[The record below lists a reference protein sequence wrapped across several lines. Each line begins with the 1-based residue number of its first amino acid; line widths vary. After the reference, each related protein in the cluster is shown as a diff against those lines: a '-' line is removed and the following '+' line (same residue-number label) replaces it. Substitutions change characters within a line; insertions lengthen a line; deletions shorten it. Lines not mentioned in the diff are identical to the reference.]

1 MENLLATQPEATKSA
16 SSTSSSPT
24 ACPPSPLPLSSTPT
38 SHLQSPSGSGAPSYA
53 LVASIC
59 VPAVD
64 LQPSSP
70 SCPSPSLCRSCY
82 GLQPSLAPLPFVR
95 WLTPSPSTSPPR
107 PPHHPGRHRASAAA
121 AADCLGAPPL
131 RPLVDSE
138 PINQLSSSSSSSPS
152 LCCSCYGLQPAL
164 APFPFVRWLTPSPS
178 TSPPHRPVR
187 LRASAAAATGCS
199 LPWRPS
205 PSSAGC
211 LRAHQPALIIAMF
224 VSEPLLQLLR
234 AAACLGALPLRPLV
248 DSEPINQLSSSSC
261 SSPSPCCSCYGLQ
274 PFLGASLL
282 RLLVDS
288 EPINRPSS
296 TSSSSSTSPRSSP
309 SLCCSCCG
317 LPWRPSPSSAGC
329 LRAHQPALLIVLF
342 VSEPLL
348 QLLRPAACLGAPP
361 LRPLVDSEPINRPS
375 SSSCSSPSL

>member
-1 MENLLATQPEATKSA
+1 MSSLAPSTFFYAHVPPPVAQWVWGSFVRACCVDLRA
-16 SSTSSSPT
+16 SSRS
-24 ACPPSPLPLSSTPT
+24 
-38 SHLQSPSGSGAPSYA
+38 
-53 LVASIC
+53 
-59 VPAVD
+59 

-138 PINQLSSSSSSSPS
+138 PINQLSSSSCSSPS

-164 APFPFVRWLTPSPS
+164 APLPFVRWLTPSPS

-211 LRAHQPALIIAMF
+211 LRAHQPALLIALF

-234 AAACLGALPLRPLV
+234 AAACLGAPPLRPLV
-248 DSEPINQLSSSSC
+248 ASEPINQPSSSPC
-261 SSPSPCCSCYGLQ
+261 SSPSLCCSCYGLQ
-274 PFLGASLL
+274 PALAPFPFVRWLT
-282 RLLVDS
+282 
-288 EPINRPSS
+288 PSP
-296 TSSSSSTSPRSSP
+296 STSPPHRPVRLRASAAAATD
-309 SLCCSCCG
+309 CS
-317 LPWRPSPSSAGC
+317 LPWRPSPSSAG
-329 LRAHQPALLIVLF
+329 
-342 VSEPLL
+342 
-348 QLLRPAACLGAPP
+348 
-361 LRPLVDSEPINRPS
+361 
-375 SSSCSSPSL
+375 